1 MHLVIIEAPGKL
13 KKLRSLLPSIRPDV
27 TWQVEATAGHIR
39 DLPVHGQDPQ
49 MLTVG
54 VGQDFK
60 PHYQILSGKEKTVAR
75 LKELQQKALEIYV
88 ASDPDREGESIGWHI
103 LQAAGI
109 KNYKRVAFKE
119 ITKSCISAELSS
131 PRRLDIQKVASQE
144 CRRVIDR
151 LVGYLV
157 TPELRRVMGRP
168 TTAGR
173 VQSVAVYL
181 VVLREREIRAFI
193 AIKHFGVE
201 LTFVS
206 PSDGRTWTAEWDPV
220 PVFASEEFPYVQ
232 DRQLAELVGAIR
244 NVIVETC
251 IDSEETDAPPAPFI
265 SSSLQMAAGNAL
277 KWSPDKTMKVA
288 QRLYE
293 QGLITYHRTDNPNIS
308 KDSMPDIRAVAKALG
323 LKCVEQQR
331 MFKADQDAQEGHPA
345 ITPTDWMAA
354 AAGETADEQALY
366 QLIRVRALASQI
378 EAAVYAVRTITLLGV
393 GPDKKPLRFGAKGK
407 LLNVPGWRKLLQGDD
422 AEEQKNET
430 PSNPIPIPAL
440 EPRQILKVYS
450 GEVLEKKTTPP
461 KRFTDASLVGE
472 MKRRGIGRP
481 SSYASI
487 VKNII
492 DKGQVQMKGR
502 SLIPGELGEATIAL
516 LEHNFSFLSLD
527 FTRNLEVALDRIANS
542 EDTYMNV
549 VQQFY
554 QLLQT
559 ELQTLRALPSAQD
572 EPRASSTASIS
583 SAPTSD
589 FLCGKCGL
597 PLVHRKKAGKGGFD
611 FWGCSGFRTTGCK
624 VSYPTRN
631 GQPDFDNPR
640 GL

>member
-1 MHLVIIEAPGKL
+1 
-13 KKLRSLLPSIRPDV
+13 
-27 TWQVEATAGHIR
+27 
-39 DLPVHGQDPQ
+39 
-49 MLTVG
+49 
-54 VGQDFK
+54 
-60 PHYQILSGKEKTVAR
+60 
-75 LKELQQKALEIYV
+75 
-88 ASDPDREGESIGWHI
+88 
-103 LQAAGI
+103 
-109 KNYKRVAFKE
+109 
-119 ITKSCISAELSS
+119 
-131 PRRLDIQKVASQE
+131 
-144 CRRVIDR
+144 
-151 LVGYLV
+151 
-157 TPELRRVMGRP
+157 
-168 TTAGR
+168 
-173 VQSVAVYL
+173 
-181 VVLREREIRAFI
+181 
-193 AIKHFGVE
+193 
-201 LTFVS
+201 
-206 PSDGRTWTAEWDPV
+206 
-220 PVFASEEFPYVQ
+220 
-232 DRQLAELVGAIR
+232 
-244 NVIVETC
+244 
-251 IDSEETDAPPAPFI
+251 
-265 SSSLQMAAGNAL
+265 
-277 KWSPDKTMKVA
+277 
-288 QRLYE
+288 
-293 QGLITYHRTDNPNIS
+293 
-308 KDSMPDIRAVAKALG
+308 
-323 LKCVEQQR
+323 
-331 MFKADQDAQEGHPA
+331 
-345 ITPTDWMAA
+345 
-354 AAGETADEQALY
+354 
-366 QLIRVRALASQI
+366 
-378 EAAVYAVRTITLLGV
+378 
-393 GPDKKPLRFGAKGK
+393 
-407 LLNVPGWRKLLQGDD
+407 GDD

-430 PSNPIPIPAL
+430 PSSPIPAL
-440 EPRQILKVYS
+440 EPGQILKVYS

-624 VSYPTRN
+624 VSYPTKN

>member
-27 TWQVEATAGHIR
+27 TWHVEATAGHIR
-39 DLPVHGQDPQ
+39 DLPVHGQNPQ
-49 MLTVG
+49 MPTVG

-75 LKELQQKALEIYV
+75 LKELRQKAVEVYV

-131 PRRLDIQKVASQE
+131 PRRLDLPKVASQE

-181 VVLREREIRAFI
+181 VVLREREIRAF
-193 AIKHFGVE
+193 APIKHFGVE
-201 LTFVS
+201 LAFVS
-206 PSDGRTWTAEWDPV
+206 PSDGRTWKAEWDPV
-220 PVFASEEFPYVQ
+220 PTFAIKEFPYVQ

-251 IDSEETDAPPAPFI
+251 IDGEETDTPPAPFI

-331 MFKADQDAQEGHPA
+331 IFKADQDAQEGHPA

-354 AAGETADEQALY
+354 TAGETADEQALY

-430 PSNPIPIPAL
+430 PSSPIPAL
-440 EPRQILKVYS
+440 EPGQILKVYS

-559 ELQTLRALPSAQD
+559 ELQTLCALPSAQD

-589 FLCGKCGL
+589 LLCGKCGL

-611 FWGCSGFRTTGCK
+611 FWGCSGYRTIGCK
-624 VSYPTRN
+624 VSYPTKSGR
-631 GQPDFDNPR
+631 PDFDNPR

>member
-75 LKELQQKALEIYV
+75 LKDLQQKALEIYV

-131 PRRLDIQKVASQE
+131 PRRLDLPKVASQE

-181 VVLREREIRAFI
+181 VVLREREIRAFTP
-193 AIKHFGVE
+193 IKHFGVE
-201 LTFVS
+201 LAFVS
-206 PSDGRTWTAEWDPV
+206 PSDGRTWKAEWDPV
-220 PVFASEEFPYVQ
+220 PTFASKEFPYIQ

-251 IDSEETDAPPAPFI
+251 ID
-265 SSSLQMAAGNAL
+265 
-277 KWSPDKTMKVA
+277 VA

-354 AAGETADEQALY
+354 SAGETADEQALY

-430 PSNPIPIPAL
+430 PSSPIPAL
-440 EPRQILKVYS
+440 EPGQILKVYS

-554 QLLQT
+554 QLLQS

-572 EPRASSTASIS
+572 EPRASSTANVS

-597 PLVHRKKAGKGGFD
+597 PLVRRKKAGKGGFD
-611 FWGCSGFRTTGCK
+611 FWGCSGYRSTGCK
-624 VSYPTRN
+624 VSYPTKN

-640 GL
+640 GQ

>member
-39 DLPVHGQDPQ
+39 DLPVHGQDPK

-75 LKELQQKALEIYV
+75 LKELRQKALEIYV

-131 PRRLDIQKVASQE
+131 PRRLDLPKVASQE

-181 VVLREREIRAFI
+181 VVLREREIRAFT

-220 PVFASEEFPYVQ
+220 PVFASKEFPYVQ

-251 IDSEETDAPPAPFI
+251 IDGEETDTPPAPFI

-331 MFKADQDAQEGHPA
+331 
-345 ITPTDWMAA
+345 
-354 AAGETADEQALY
+354 
-366 QLIRVRALASQI
+366 
-378 EAAVYAVRTITLLGV
+378 
-393 GPDKKPLRFGAKGK
+393 
-407 LLNVPGWRKLLQGDD
+407 
-422 AEEQKNET
+422 
-430 PSNPIPIPAL
+430 
-440 EPRQILKVYS
+440 
-450 GEVLEKKTTPP
+450 
-461 KRFTDASLVGE
+461 
-472 MKRRGIGRP
+472 
-481 SSYASI
+481 
-487 VKNII
+487 
-492 DKGQVQMKGR
+492 
-502 SLIPGELGEATIAL
+502 
-516 LEHNFSFLSLD
+516 
-527 FTRNLEVALDRIANS
+527 
-542 EDTYMNV
+542 
-549 VQQFY
+549 
-554 QLLQT
+554 
-559 ELQTLRALPSAQD
+559 
-572 EPRASSTASIS
+572 
-583 SAPTSD
+583 
-589 FLCGKCGL
+589 
-597 PLVHRKKAGKGGFD
+597 
-611 FWGCSGFRTTGCK
+611 
-624 VSYPTRN
+624 
-631 GQPDFDNPR
+631 
-640 GL
+640 

>member
-75 LKELQQKALEIYV
+75 LKELRQKALEIYV

-131 PRRLDIQKVASQE
+131 PRRLDLPKVASQE

-181 VVLREREIRAFI
+181 VVLREREIRAFT

-220 PVFASEEFPYVQ
+220 PVFASKEFPYVQ

-251 IDSEETDAPPAPFI
+251 IDGEETDTPPAPFI

-354 AAGETADEQALY
+354 SAGETADEQALY

-407 LLNVPGWRKLLQGDD
+407 LLNVPGWRKLLQGD
-422 AEEQKNET
+422 
-430 PSNPIPIPAL
+430 
-440 EPRQILKVYS
+440 
-450 GEVLEKKTTPP
+450 
-461 KRFTDASLVGE
+461 
-472 MKRRGIGRP
+472 
-481 SSYASI
+481 
-487 VKNII
+487 
-492 DKGQVQMKGR
+492 
-502 SLIPGELGEATIAL
+502 
-516 LEHNFSFLSLD
+516 
-527 FTRNLEVALDRIANS
+527 
-542 EDTYMNV
+542 
-549 VQQFY
+549 
-554 QLLQT
+554 
-559 ELQTLRALPSAQD
+559 
-572 EPRASSTASIS
+572 
-583 SAPTSD
+583 
-589 FLCGKCGL
+589 
-597 PLVHRKKAGKGGFD
+597 
-611 FWGCSGFRTTGCK
+611 
-624 VSYPTRN
+624 
-631 GQPDFDNPR
+631 
-640 GL
+640 

>member
-60 PHYQILSGKEKTVAR
+60 PHYQILSGKEKAVAR
-75 LKELQQKALEIYV
+75 LKDFSQQKLWEIYV
-88 ASDPDREGESIGWHI
+88 ASDRIGKAKASAGTYSR
-103 LQAAGI
+103 AAGI

-119 ITKSCISAELSS
+119 ITRCASAPNSA
-131 PRRLDIQKVASQE
+131 RRVAWTSRRSLSQE
-144 CRRVIDR
+144 CRRSSIAWWGIWSR
-151 LVGYLV
+151 QSCGA
-157 TPELRRVMGRP
+157 MGRP

-181 VVLREREIRAFI
+181 VVLREREIRAFTP
-193 AIKHFGVE
+193 IKHFGVE
-201 LTFVS
+201 LAFVS
-206 PSDGRTWTAEWDPV
+206 PSDGRTWKAEWDPV
-220 PVFASEEFPYVQ
+220 PTFASKEFPYIQ

-251 IDSEETDAPPAPFI
+251 IDGEETDMPPAPFI

-354 AAGETADEQALY
+354 TAGETADEQALY

-430 PSNPIPIPAL
+430 PSSPIPAL
-440 EPRQILKVYS
+440 EPGQILKVYS

-554 QLLQT
+554 QLLQS
-559 ELQTLRALPSAQD
+559 ELQTLRALPSAQGD
-572 EPRASSTASIS
+572 PRASSTASAP
-583 SAPTSD
+583 SAPASD

-597 PLVHRKKAGKGGFD
+597 PLVHRKKATGKGGFD
-611 FWGCSGFRTTGCK
+611 LGLYNRSTGCK
-624 VSYPTRN
+624 VSHPTKD